1 MNLKKT
7 SELNRDNA
15 YKSGI
20 FTSQLVRIKELLK
33 YAKKGITIGEISE
46 ITKLPKSTVS
56 GRIGDL
62 KQDIVILGSKLDTNS
77 KKTVT
82 VWWLKNETNSGN
94 KKCISNLQKLKD
106 IEYLCK
112 RNDSSF
118 AHKILDII
126 SKS

>member
-62 KQDIVILGSKLDTNS
+62 KQDILLLGSKLDTNS

-82 VWWLKNETNSGN
+82 VWGLKNETNSGN

>member
-82 VWWLKNETNSGN
+82 VWGLKNETNSGN